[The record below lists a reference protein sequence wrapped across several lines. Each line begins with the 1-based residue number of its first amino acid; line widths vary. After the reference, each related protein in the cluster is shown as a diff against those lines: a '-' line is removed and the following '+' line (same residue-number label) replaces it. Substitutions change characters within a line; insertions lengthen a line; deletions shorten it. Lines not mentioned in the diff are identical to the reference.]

1 MANFLPLRKVVPI
14 NEDCVS
20 GRGPNL
26 FPITNRK
33 GQTAIAGALICYE
46 DVFPQLARQHALSGA
61 NLLIVVTN
69 DAWYGREA
77 GAYQHN
83 AHSILL
89 AASTGLPVVRCGN
102 AGWSGVISRFGQA
115 KAMTQ
120 NNSIY
125 FSGQSSVGPIL
136 IPNHAFPK
144 TFWVK
149 HGDWLISIGGI
160 FFAFSY
166 ILRRRQKNID

>member
-1 MANFLPLRKVVPI
+1 VPI
-14 NEDCVS
+14 NEDCVA

-26 FPITNRK
+26 FPITNRQ

-46 DVFPQLARQHALSGA
+46 DVFPELAREHALAGA
-61 NLLIVVTN
+61 NLLVVVTN

-89 AASTGLPVVRCGN
+89 AASTGLPVIRCGN
-102 AGWSGVISRFGQA
+102 AGWSGVINRFGQA

-120 NNSIY
+120 NDSVY
-125 FSGQSSVGPIL
+125 FAGQSVVGPIL
-136 IPNHAFPK
+136 IQKHPPD
-144 TFWVK
+144 TFWVRN
-149 HGDWLISIGGI
+149 GDWAVSIGGL
-160 FFAFSY
+160 FFAFAY
-166 ILRRRQKNID
+166 IVRRRQK